1 MGSAIRDTHTRYGL
15 VSRIL
20 HWGMALLFV
29 WQFSSAAVRVFFED
43 TALESFLWGTHSQ
56 VGVVLL
62 VLVVLRAVWA
72 LANVSRRPPSV
83 SVMAKLGH
91 LAMYGLMIGVPAIA
105 LIRQY
110 GSGRSLD
117 VLGVNL
123 MTGFEGEEIAWMTD
137 LGGLLHGELGWALLA
152 LAVGH
157 VVMAFLHRK
166 LTNHDVLKR
175 MA

>member
-1 MGSAIRDTHTRYGL
+1 MALAIRDTDSRYGW
-15 VSRIL
+15 VSRVL

-29 WQFSSAAVRVFFED
+29 WQFSSAAARVFFED

-56 VGVVLL
+56 LGVVLL
-62 VLVVLRAVWA
+62 VLVVLRAVWG
-72 LANVSRRPPSV
+72 LANVSRRPPSI

-91 LAMYGLMIGVPAIA
+91 LALYGLMIAVPTIA

-117 VLGVNL
+117 VLGINL
-123 MTGFEGEEIAWMTD
+123 MPGFEGEKIAWMTE
-137 LGGLLHGELGWALLA
+137 LGGLLHGELGWAMLA
-152 LAVGH
+152 LITGH
-157 VVMAFLHRK
+157 IVMAVMHRR

-175 MA
+175 MV